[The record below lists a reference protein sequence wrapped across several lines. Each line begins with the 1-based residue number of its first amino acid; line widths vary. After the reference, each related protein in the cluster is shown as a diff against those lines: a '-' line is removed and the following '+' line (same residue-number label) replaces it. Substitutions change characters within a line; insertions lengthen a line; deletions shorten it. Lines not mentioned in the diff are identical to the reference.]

1 MVIDKPQKVEIQ
13 KIDNMVVLIWP
24 GDLMLNIR
32 IESKSVYAIRL
43 QDFILQ
49 RTRMQLYFTVK
60 QKRRAL
66 YHSILLSLSLSF
78 PPLTMDSKVFRSLS
92 LFLCTFVKFLIHVCK
107 LRSFEILSLMN
118 GVVLEW
124 QTKPNSH

>member
-1 MVIDKPQKVEIQ
+1 MVRARYT
-13 KIDNMVVLIWP
+13 LY
-24 GDLMLNIR
+24 IR

-60 QKRRAL
+60 QMRRAL

-78 PPLTMDSKVFRSLS
+78 PPSQWIQSISEVWSYFRV
-92 LFLCTFVKFLIHVCK
+92 CTYLHELYI
-107 LRSFEILSLMN
+107 
-118 GVVLEW
+118 VLDRTGE
-124 QTKPNSH
+124 